1 MTARDPAAVVAAN
14 AGALKRE
21 ETKREAGERLLGR
34 DAATLLAPDV
44 KNASGDPAATAEA
57 LFRAGQ
63 KAAGDLSGTVSRAA
77 FVRTLIEK
85 AKIAESDLFPV
96 LASGE
101 PVRVIYARAG
111 AADRAYRLIS
121 ALFSDLRVGYAETN
135 QDAAEGVESGDADLL
150 LLPYAD
156 AAGNPVLSTEAL
168 SETYGLYLAAL
179 ARVKVGDG
187 LVYGL
192 FGRAVLPVVSGS
204 VTVHLSTPDPDA
216 GTLAGVFGFAR
227 LTGLVPDGATFPS
240 NGRRASFAFSGD
252 REGCLAAAVYCLA
265 FCPGCELRGWR
276 TAHPLSER

>member
-34 DAATLLAPDV
+34 DAATLLVPDV
-44 KNASGDPAATAEA
+44 KTASGDPAATAEA

-63 KAAGDLSGTVSRAA
+63 TAGKNLPGTVSRAA
-77 FVRTLIEK
+77 FVRTLLEK
-85 AKIAESDLFPV
+85 AEITETDLFPV
-96 LASGE
+96 LSAAD

-111 AADRAYRLIS
+111 AADRAYRLI
-121 ALFSDLRVGYAETN
+121 AGLFSDLRVGYAETN
-135 QDAAEGVESGDADLL
+135 RDAAEGVESGDADLL

-168 SETYGLYLAAL
+168 ADTYGLYLSAL

-192 FGRAVLPVVSGS
+192 FGRAILPGVSGR
-204 VTVHLSTPDPDA
+204 VTVHLSMPTPDA
-216 GTLAGVFGFAR
+216 ETLAGIYDFAR
-227 LTGLVPDGATFPS
+227 LTGLSPDGAAFPS
-240 NGRRASFAFSGD
+240 GGRRADFALSGSKTD
-252 REGCLAAAVYCLA
+252 CLFAALYCLA

-276 TAHPLSER
+276 AAQPLSER